1 MAPRRANF
9 SYRDCGKHSTSKG
22 FGDGMETGHG
32 CHNQSA
38 TFSNILLRGRT
49 AWVFS
54 ISSKKNLLLL
64 SLLTSTQLYADR
76 TIYSVLDKTI
86 LDQTAVSLAQ
96 MIKHELELDEDNEDA
111 LIKDSKS
118 GSAPSLRPIISNFTS
133 L

>member
-1 MAPRRANF
+1 MAPRRADL
-9 SYRDCGKHSTSKG
+9 SYRACGQHGTSKG
-22 FGDGMETGHG
+22 FGDGMETGYG
-32 CHNQSA
+32 CHNQSD
-38 TFSNILLRGRT
+38 TFSNSLLPGRT

-64 SLLTSTQLYADR
+64 FLLTSAQLYADR

-96 MIKHELELDEDNEDA
+96 MIKHELELDEDNEGA
-111 LIKDSKS
+111 LIKDCKP
-118 GSAPSLRPIISNFTS
+118 GPIPSLRPIFSNFTS

>member
-1 MAPRRANF
+1 MAPRRANL

-38 TFSNILLRGRT
+38 TFSNSLLRDRT

-54 ISSKKNLLLL
+54 IYSKNNLL
-64 SLLTSTQLYADR
+64 SLLTSTQLYADI

-96 MIKHELELDEDNEDA
+96 MIKHELELDEDNKDA

-118 GSAPSLRPIISNFTS
+118 GSTPSLRPIISNFTS